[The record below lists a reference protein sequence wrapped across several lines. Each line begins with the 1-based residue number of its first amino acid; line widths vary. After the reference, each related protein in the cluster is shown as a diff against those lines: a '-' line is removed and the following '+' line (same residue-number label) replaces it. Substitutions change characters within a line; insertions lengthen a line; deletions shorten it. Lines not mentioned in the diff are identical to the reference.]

1 MRMAEPKPF
10 LPVKLI
16 AGLISSSAV
25 HFEEAE
31 KSLVARYGPAD
42 LKSPCFPFGLTDY
55 YEKQMG
61 RNLQRVFLSFAGL
74 ISPDKLGAIKIET
87 NALEESLRH
96 DSGRRLRVVNIDPGM
111 ITASALIMATAKDF
125 AHRIPLAGG
134 IYAHL
139 EFLFTKSGIKTLDWT
154 YPDFRQSGY
163 EEFFL
168 SVRRTYLGQ
177 LKLMRSREDGKNSS

>member
-16 AGLISSSAV
+16 AGLISSSAI

-31 KSLVARYGPAD
+31 KSLAARYGPAD
-42 LKSPCFPFGLTDY
+42 LKSPFFLFSQTDY

-61 RNLQRVFLSFAGL
+61 KNLQRVFLSFAGL
-74 ISPDKLGAIKIET
+74 VSPEILSGIKIQT
-87 NALEESLRH
+87 NALEESLRR
-96 DSGRRLRVVNIDPGM
+96 DSGGSLRVVNIDPGI
-111 ITASALIMATAKDF
+111 ITPTALIMATAKDF

-139 EFLFTKSGIKTLDWT
+139 ELLFTKSVVRTLDWT

-163 EEFFL
+163 QEFFR
-168 SVRRTYLGQ
+168 SVRRIYLGQ
-177 LKLMRSREDGKNSS
+177 LRQLRLREGAEFTF